1 MAQIPT
7 SNVFMSAINTE
18 VASVNSHDLKTLSTN
33 AISKGTGTPTQMIN
47 IAPYKMDEFRG
58 YVHSTP
64 FTSQLTGNQ
73 AASVAGASLTSADAA
88 SAASNNFGAAN
99 SQPGFDIRFYMYV
112 GYNAYVGSFT
122 QAYLYVTKAPAA
134 TNSWYDNSSNVT
146 VHMGTNTIALA
157 TAFNPD
163 FAAANEIMFEFDTSY
178 AGPSV
183 TGATANTASSVSVS
197 GNGGGTTSM
206 ANNTWYS
213 ISSGAFNGGATLRAD
228 FIKHFQADGT
238 AHFENTTWLKIW
250 VRNTSTNKSAT
261 VIREQDIRLYGDS
274 TIFTTGGGYNP

>member
-1 MAQIPT
+1 MALDTTNLGIGD
-7 SNVFMSAINTE
+7 INTE
-18 VASVNSHDLKTLSTN
+18 VTAVNSHNLKTLSLN
-33 AISKGTGTPTQMIN
+33 AISKGTGTPTQMIRVN
-47 IAPYKMDEFRG
+47 PYGMGEFRG

-88 SAASNNFGAAN
+88 TATSNNFGSAN
-99 SQPGFDIRFYMYV
+99 SQPGFDISFQMYA

-122 QAYLYVTKAPAA
+122 QAYLRVTKAPAA

-146 VHMGTNTIALA
+146 VHMGTSTITLA

-183 TGATANTASSVSVS
+183 TGATANTTSSVSVS

-213 ISSGAFNGGATLRAD
+213 ISSGAFYGGARLQAS

-274 TIFTTGGGYNP
+274 TIVTTGGGFNP

>member
-1 MAQIPT
+1 MALDTTDLGIG
-7 SNVFMSAINTE
+7 AINTE
-18 VASVNSHDLKTLSTN
+18 VTAVNSHDLKTLSLN
-33 AISKGTGTPTQMIN
+33 AISGGAGTPTQMIRVN
-47 IAPYKMDEFRG
+47 PYGMGEFRG
-58 YVHSTP
+58 YAHSTP

-99 SQPGFDIRFYMYV
+99 SEPGFDIRFYMFAGYNGYV
-112 GYNAYVGSFT
+112 GNFT
-122 QAYLYVTKAPAA
+122 QAYLYVTKAPSA

-146 VHMGTNTIALA
+146 VHMGTSTIALA
-157 TAFNPD
+157 TAYNPD

-178 AGPSV
+178 AGPTV
-183 TGATANTASSVSVS
+183 TGFSANTASSVSVS

-213 ISSGAFNGGATLRAD
+213 ISSGAFNGGARLKAD
-228 FIKHFQADGT
+228 FTKYHMSDGA

-274 TIFTTGGGYNP
+274 TIFTTGGGFNP

>member
-7 SNVFMSAINTE
+7 SNVSMAAINTE
-18 VASVNSHDLKTLSTN
+18 VSSVNSHDLKTLSTN
-33 AISKGTGTPTQMIN
+33 AVSKGSGTPTQMIN

-88 SAASNNFGAAN
+88 TAASNYFGSAN
-99 SQPGFDIRFYMYV
+99 SQPGIDFRFYMYA
-112 GYNAYVGSFT
+112 GYNGYVGNFT
-122 QAYLYVTKAPAA
+122 QAYLYVKKTSTA

-178 AGPSV
+178 AGPTV
-183 TGATANTASSVSVS
+183 TGATANTSSSVSVS

-250 VRNTSTNKSAT
+250 VRNTSTGKSAT

-274 TIFTTGGGYNP
+274 TIFTTGGGFNP

>member
-1 MAQIPT
+1 MAISYPISLLAISAANTATT
-7 SNVFMSAINTE
+7 SKSLT
-18 VASVNSHDLKTLSTN
+18 TLSTTAVEGLSTLN
-33 AISKGTGTPTQMIN
+33 E
-47 IAPYKMDEFRG
+47 APYAMSEFLN

-73 AASVAGASLTSADAA
+73 AASVAGASVTSADTAA
-88 SAASNNFGAAN
+88 AAANNFGSAY
-99 SQPGFDIRFYMYV
+99 SQPGFDFRFQLYA
-112 GYNAYVGSFT
+112 GWNAWQGSFT
-122 QAYLYVTKAPAA
+122 QANLYVTKAPTA
-134 TNSWYDNSSNVT
+134 TNSWYDNSSNVS
-146 VHMGTNTIALA
+146 VHMGTSTIVLA
-157 TAFNPD
+157 TASNPD

-183 TGATANTASSVSVS
+183 TGDTANTSSSVSVS

-213 ISSGAFNGGATLRAD
+213 ISSTAFNGGARLSAD

-274 TIFTTGGGYNP
+274 TIFTTGGGFNP